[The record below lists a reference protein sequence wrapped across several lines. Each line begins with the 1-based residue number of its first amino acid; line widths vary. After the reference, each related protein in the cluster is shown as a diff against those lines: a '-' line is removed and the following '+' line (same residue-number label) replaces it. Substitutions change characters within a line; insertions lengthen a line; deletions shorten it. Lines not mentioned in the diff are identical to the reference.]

1 MTIIQ
6 CFLFSNNSTPQLH
19 SSWWLKDSLCDLQFF
34 KDAKNAMIKIFHSL
48 RFFDYIFLR
57 NKVPFQNNFE
67 NGSFTNAPKID
78 WHFLR
83 NIQLRFLS
91 NNPSMLRNFIEVWLR
106 WIDFQE
112 PGNWDLI
119 FWKTSISKHFWFYK
133 EILKC
138 LMRHNWNM

>member
-1 MTIIQ
+1 MIIIQ

-112 PGNWDLI
+112 FGNWDLI

-133 EILKC
+133 KDFKVLDAP
-138 LMRHNWNM
+138 